1 MSEPLPSSTVRERR
15 HDLDALRAG
24 AMFLGIAYNISLAFA
39 LGHPWVVVD
48 SQRHLAANI
57 FAGILHGFRMPLF
70 FLLSGFF
77 VAMMWRKRGLKYV
90 VHHRL
95 RRVLIPCLLGV
106 VTIVPIT
113 FFALQT
119 APPSNLYAQQ
129 PIADAIWQAARWGAV
144 ERVAAYLSN
153 GGDPHITEPEF
164 GATLMSLAA
173 YAGQRELVALMIEQ
187 GLDVN
192 QRDARGNTP
201 LHAAAYFGHD
211 EIVALLLKAGAQR
224 DIENRGGRTPLDMA
238 RVNAPVTML
247 VANWMNIELA
257 EDRVAAGKSHIVAA
271 LSGQGLAEE
280 GTGIL
285 AAIRSVPI
293 FLHLWF
299 LWYLWWFTI
308 AFGIIVL
315 IAGRCNWQLPNLR
328 VAVLSP
334 ARFVWLIPLTLAP
347 LWFAHEYGGDTS
359 VGLIPK
365 LHVLLYYFVFFAFG
379 ALYFESND
387 VSARLGKHW
396 RFMLPT
402 ALLICFPVSFDL
414 ATGHLG
420 LFHPLVG
427 DGFER
432 IISLVLQVVYIW
444 LMVLGCMGLARVVLT
459 KESRLIRYLSDS
471 AYWLYLAHVPLV
483 IFAQSF
489 IAEWDQPLALKVTL
503 ILVAIPS
510 FLLLTYEYLVR
521 YTFLGTL
528 LNGPRTRG

>member
-1 MSEPLPSSTVRERR
+1 MPEPLPSSTVRERR

-24 AMFLGIAYNISLAFA
+24 AMFLGIAYHISLAFA

-119 APPSNLYAQQ
+119 APPSRLYAQQ
-129 PIADAIWQAARWGAV
+129 PTADAIWQAARWGAV

-211 EIVALLLKAGAQR
+211 EIVTLLLKAGAQR
-224 DIENRGGRTPLDMA
+224 DVENRGGRTPLDMA
-238 RVNAPVTML
+238 RVSAPVTML
-247 VANWMNIELA
+247 VANWMNIDLA
-257 EDRVAAGKSHIVAA
+257 EDRVAAGKSRIVAA

-308 AFGIIVL
+308 AFGGIVL
-315 IAGRCNWQLPNLR
+315 IADRCNWQLPNLR

-489 IAEWDQPLALKVTL
+489 IAQWDQPLALKVTL
-503 ILVAIPS
+503 ILVVIPS